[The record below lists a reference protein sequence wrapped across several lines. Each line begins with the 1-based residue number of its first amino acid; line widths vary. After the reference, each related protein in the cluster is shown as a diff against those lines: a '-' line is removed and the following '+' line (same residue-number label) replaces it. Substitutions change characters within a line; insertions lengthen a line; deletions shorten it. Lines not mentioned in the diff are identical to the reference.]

1 MDGGGPHRRPHPDV
15 GVCLF
20 DRPGAAARRGSGTHI
35 RDATRRA
42 SATPGPFVS
51 ETSGTTAM
59 IRRFTFGAV
68 EATVQRS
75 ELYRVVCTG
84 LLGSSLIAV
93 AALALGAVSA
103 PL

>member
-1 MDGGGPHRRPHPDV
+1 
-15 GVCLF
+15 
-20 DRPGAAARRGSGTHI
+20 
-35 RDATRRA
+35 
-42 SATPGPFVS
+42 
-51 ETSGTTAM
+51 M
-59 IRRFTFGAV
+59 IRRFTFDVV
-68 EATVQRS
+68 ETTVRRS